1 MKFAKY
7 YDVKKIV
14 ENMMEDKEIYEYP
27 TGEAAFAGIYVC
39 MDTNDFWVSRI
50 NKGYNEEYEKDENKY
65 LVERNKIS
73 IYDVAD
79 KLYDTYGKELPVF
92 KEGDLSYEM
101 KNKVHSYFRKFQTS
115 QIIKAVIM
123 LDCEDGLSNWDCCEA
138 DSMEEAI
145 KIIDDGFGIESVA
158 DLV

>member
-79 KLYDTYGKELPVF
+79 KLYDTYGKELPVV
-92 KEGDLSYEM
+92 KKNGTAYIM
-101 KNKVHSYFRKFQTS
+101 KNAVHSYFERFQTL
-115 QIIKAVIM
+115 QIIKAVIV

-138 DSMEEAI
+138 DSLEEAV
-145 KIIDDGFGIESVA
+145 KIIDGGFGIESVIA
-158 DLV
+158 

>member
-1 MKFAKY
+1 MWRIGLFTSTKY
-7 YDVKKIV
+7 D
-14 ENMMEDKEIYEYP
+14 
-27 TGEAAFAGIYVC
+27 
-39 MDTNDFWVSRI
+39 
-50 NKGYNEEYEKDENKY
+50 
-65 LVERNKIS
+65 ERNKITMDINEFS
-73 IYDVAD
+73 NLINA
-79 KLYDTYGKELPVF
+79 YGKELPVF

-145 KIIDDGFGIESVA
+145 KIIDDGFGIESVIE
-158 DLV
+158 

>member
-14 ENMMEDKEIYEYP
+14 ENMMENKEIYEYP
-27 TGEAAFAGIYVC
+27 TGDNAFVGIYVC

-123 LDCEDGLSNWDCCEA
+123 LDCEDGISNWDCCEA
-138 DSMEEAI
+138 DSMEEAV
-145 KIIDDGFGIESVA
+145 KIIDDGFGVESVIE
-158 DLV
+158 